1 MEELLSA
8 ISTISQH
15 FRIFS
20 RPCPRSPYTLSPPA
34 FLTLVQVI
42 SFFYPCPGY
51 QVTRSRLP
59 GPVYQV
65 QFIRL
70 PPAAEEWKWAMW
82 RWAAA
87 PILSAAP
94 NILPPPKPPLPLHDP
109 NWQGTTMREQ
119 EKEDQ
124 DSPAGCPDCTCV
136 SIFSP
141 AARRGVPRS
150 NLAPP
155 LAPLARS
162 PCN

>member
-34 FLTLVQVI
+34 FLTRVQVI
-42 SFFYPCPGY
+42 SFFYPCTGY
-51 QVTRSRLP
+51 QVTRSSLS

-65 QFIRL
+65 TPCGRGV
-70 PPAAEEWKWAMW
+70 KVGMW